1 MKLRVLGLTVCCML
15 AMAGEAR
22 AQVVWDSPTLIP
34 PRAPAG
40 TGIYLIDTHGARLGV
55 LGTWRAVTN
64 GTGFRL
70 GVSEGRGGDGIA
82 VFGGVDFVTPLV
94 TVSPDF
100 PLDIS
105 WFTGVGA
112 GYADWLVISVPLG
125 ITLGRTVGAPDVRFT
140 PYLAP
145 KVIADVHLGR
155 GPGNDNELALNLD
168 VDLGFDIQF
177 PPGWMIRIG
186 AGLGNR
192 SGLAV
197 GILF

>member
-1 MKLRVLGLTVCCML
+1 MKLRALGLTVCCLVAL
-15 AMAGEAR
+15 AGDAR
-22 AQVVWDSPTLIP
+22 AQVVWDAPSLLP

-40 TGIYLIDTHGARLGV
+40 TGIYLIDAHGGGLGV
-55 LGTWRAVTN
+55 LGTWRGMTN
-64 GTGFRL
+64 GTGLRL

-82 VFGGVDFVTPLV
+82 VFGGLDFVSPLV
-94 TVSPDF
+94 TVSHEF

-105 WFTGVGA
+105 WFAGVGA
-112 GYADWLVISVPLG
+112 GYADWLVLSVPLG
-125 ITLGRTVGAPDVRFT
+125 LTIGRTFGAPDVRFT

-145 KVIADVHLGR
+145 KIALDAHLGR
-155 GPGNDNELALNLD
+155 EPDNELDLNLA

-177 PPGWMIRIG
+177 PPGWAIRIG
-186 AGLGNR
+186 AGLGGR